1 MSISSSLYTA
11 ESALSATDYWMSVI
25 GNNIA
30 NMNTVG
36 FKSAQADF
44 ADLFASAQGWLQFGH
59 GVQLA
64 GTRRLETQGAIEGT
78 GAALDLAVAGRGFFI
93 LRDGG
98 GNLFYTR
105 AGQFTLDAGGTIVN
119 AGGLALQGPNGN
131 IALTGGLTLP
141 GRQTTALRLGLNLDA
156 SETTPAGAFPAGPDA
171 ASSAWFAA
179 GNYST
184 GFSLYDSAGGQHDLT
199 FVFRKTGANTWEYRA
214 LAKRSEIDA
223 GAPASADL
231 RRIGSG
237 TLTFDSAGALTN
249 STGGIGAVNWAG
261 GAASQALN
269 GANLNFTGATQ
280 FAAASAVNVLSQNG
294 FASGTLTRITIG
306 ADGAIVG
313 EYSNGGTRPFG
324 QIELANFANSAGLD
338 AIGNSLLAVS
348 ADSGAAVTGLPGQGV
363 FGAVLSGSLEMSNV
377 DLPREFVNM
386 ILTQR
391 SFQVNSRVITVA
403 DRMYEVA
410 ANLK

>member
-36 FKSAQADF
+36 FKSSQADF
-44 ADLFASAQGWLQFGH
+44 ADIFASTQGLLQFGH

-64 GTRRLETQGAIEGT
+64 GTRRLELQGAIEGT
-78 GAALDLAVAGRGFFI
+78 GAPLDLAVAGQGFFI
-93 LRDGG
+93 LKDGG

-131 IALTGGLTLP
+131 ITLTGGLTLP
-141 GRQTTALRLGLNLDA
+141 GRQTTALTLSVNLDA
-156 SETTPAGAFPAGPDA
+156 DETTPASAFPAGPDA
-171 ASSAWFAA
+171 SSSAWFAA

-184 GFSLYDSAGGQHDLT
+184 SFSLYDSAGGAHGLN
-199 FVFRKTGANTWEYRA
+199 FVFRKTGANAWEYRV

-223 GAPASADL
+223 GAPTSADL
-231 RRIGSG
+231 REIGSG

-249 STGGIGAVNWAG
+249 ATGGIDAVNWVG
-261 GAASQALN
+261 GAANPAIN
-269 GANLNFTGATQ
+269 GGNLSFTGTTQ
-280 FAAASAVNVLSQNG
+280 FAAASAVQLLTQNG
-294 FASGTLTRITIG
+294 FANGTLTRITIG
-306 ADGAIVG
+306 ADGVIVG

-324 QIELANFANSAGLD
+324 QIMLAGFANSAGLD

-348 ADSGAAVTGLPGQGV
+348 QDSGAAVTGIPGQGV
-363 FGAVLSGSLEMSNV
+363 FGAVLAGALEMSNV
-377 DLPREFVNM
+377 DLPQEFVNM

-391 SFQVNSRVITVA
+391 SFQINSRVITVA

>member
-36 FKSAQADF
+36 FKSSQADF
-44 ADLFASAQGWLQFGH
+44 ADLFASTQGLLQFGH

-64 GTRRLETQGAIEGT
+64 GTRRLELQGAIEGT
-78 GAALDLAVAGRGFFI
+78 GAPLDLAVAGQGFFI
-93 LRDGG
+93 LKDGG

-119 AGGLALQGPNGN
+119 AGGLALQGPGGN
-131 IALTGGLTLP
+131 ITLTGGLTLP
-141 GRQTTALRLGLNLDA
+141 GRQTTALTLSVNLDA
-156 SETTPAGAFPAGPDA
+156 DEATPASAFPAGPDA
-171 ASSAWFAA
+171 LPNAWFSA
-179 GNYST
+179 GNFST
-184 GFSLYDSAGGQHDLT
+184 SLSLYDSAGDPHGLN
-199 FVFRKTGANTWEYRA
+199 FVFRKTGANSWEYRV

-223 GAPASADL
+223 GAPTSADL
-231 RRIGSG
+231 REVGSG

-249 STGGIGAVNWAG
+249 STGGIGAVNWVG
-261 GAASQALN
+261 GAASQAIN
-269 GANLNFTGATQ
+269 GGNLNFTGTTQ
-280 FAAASAVNVLSQNG
+280 FAAASAVNLLTQNG
-294 FASGTLTRITIG
+294 LANGTLTRITIG

-324 QIELANFANSAGLD
+324 QIALANFANSAGLD

-348 ADSGAAVTGLPGQGV
+348 QDSGAAVTGIPGQGV

-377 DLPREFVNM
+377 DLPQEFVNM

-391 SFQVNSRVITVA
+391 SFQINSRVISVA